1 MRIWGN
7 IGKVDILAIG
17 IHPDDIELSCSGTLL
32 KQKDKGSRIGL
43 LDLSEGE
50 LGTRGD
56 RDQRAKEA
64 NAAASM
70 LGADFRVILDLGDG
84 FFTWEKSAIIQIIR
98 IIRASR
104 PEIVLCNAMEDRH
117 PDHGR
122 AAKLSADACFLSGLA
137 RIETDW
143 ENMVQDRWRPSKV
156 LHYIQDYY
164 RPPDVLVDITP
175 YQARKMEVIR
185 QFSSQ
190 FYNPDSDEPSSPI
203 SGKEFLDFVEAKG
216 RVYGRYIHVE
226 FAEGFESQRPLG
238 IEDLRSLV

>member
-32 KQKDKGSRIGL
+32 KQRDKGSRIGL

-56 RDQRAKEA
+56 RDQRAREA
-64 NAAASM
+64 SSAASM

-84 FFTWEKSAIIQIIR
+84 FFTWEKSVIMEIIPV
-98 IIRASR
+98 IRASR
-104 PEIVLCNAMEDRH
+104 PEIVLCNALEDRH

-122 AAKLSADACFLSGLA
+122 AAKLAADACFLSGLA
-137 RIETDW
+137 RIETTW
-143 ENMVQDRWRPSKV
+143 ESKAQDRWRPSKV

-164 RPPDVLVDITP
+164 RTPDILVDITP
-175 YQARKMEVIR
+175 FQSKKMEVIR

-190 FYNPDSDEPSSPI
+190 FYNPDSAEPSSPI
-203 SGKEFLDFVEAKG
+203 SGKDFLDFVEAKG
-216 RVYGRYIHVE
+216 RVFGRYIHTE
-226 FAEGFESQRPLG
+226 FAEGFESARPLG
-238 IEDLRSLV
+238 IDDLRLLV